1 MVLFVERED
10 CAFWLVEAVLVEMLL
25 FCEGMTAATAPC
37 SIKFCVLNG
46 PDELIIETEFE
57 L

>member
-46 PDELIIETEFE
+46 PDELIIETELE